1 MKLSPRMIASLTG
14 IAVLAVAMVVSFMLF
29 GADEANHPAAAAQ
42 VVTLAAGATSTT
54 AATEPMQEHIL
65 SADFAVAYTSVA
77 QLKDAADL
85 VVRGEVI
92 AVSYLDFNTA
102 TQTRVTLKVDKCLK
116 GGVAAGQE
124 ITILEP
130 GGVTTAANVVGDK
143 FGAPTKEQAETKVKV
158 LLEGAPLTQVGEK
171 CLYFLGKGD
180 IAIVSGTYYVP
191 MGAFQGRFTIGDG
204 VAKRFVP
211 ADFGAKYT
219 ALPMDESAID
229 DAVAEATAQ

>member
-1 MKLSPRMIASLTG
+1 MIASLIG
-14 IAVLAVAMVVSFMLF
+14 IAVLAVAIVVSFLLI
-29 GADEANHPAAAAQ
+29 GADPATQ
-42 VVTLAAGATSTT
+42 KVDVGNMVTLAAAATSTT
-54 AATEPMQEHIL
+54 VVTEPMQEHIL
-65 SADFAVAYTSVA
+65 SADFAVGYTSVA
-77 QLKDAADL
+77 QLEAAADL
-85 VVRGEVI
+85 VVRGEVV

-102 TQTRVTLKVDKCLK
+102 TQTKVTLKVNKCFK
-116 GGVAAGQE
+116 GGVAAGEE

-130 GGVTTAANVVGDK
+130 GGITTVANVVGDK

-158 LLEGAPLTQVGEK
+158 LLDGAPLTQVGDK

-180 IAIVSGTYYVP
+180 VAVVSGAYYVP
-191 MGAFQGRFTIGDG
+191 MGAFQGRFTIDDG

-229 DAVAEATAQ
+229 DTVAKATAE

>member
-1 MKLSPRMIASLTG
+1 MIVSLTG
-14 IAVLAVAMVVSFMLF
+14 IAVLVVAIVVSFMLF
-29 GADEANHPAAAAQ
+29 GADESTLPADAAQ
-42 VVTLAAGATSTT
+42 MVTLAAAPTSTT
-54 AATEPMQEHIL
+54 AVTEAMQEHIL
-65 SADFAVAYTSVA
+65 SADFAVGYTSVA
-77 QLKDAADL
+77 QLKEAADV

-102 TQTRVTLKVDKCLK
+102 TQTKVTLKVDKCFK

-130 GGVTTAANVVGDK
+130 GGITTAANVVGDK
-143 FGAPTKEQAETKVKV
+143 FGAPTKEQVETKVKV

-171 CLYFLGKGD
+171 CLYFLGKGEV
-180 IAIVSGTYYVP
+180 AIVAGAYYIP
-191 MGAFQGRFTIGDG
+191 MGAFQGRFTIGSG

-219 ALPMDESAID
+219 ALPMDEAAID
-229 DAVAEATAQ
+229 DTVAKASAE